1 VVSQVVEATSRVGG
15 YPGSKPT
22 LLKIV
27 ADQSSGR
34 LLGGNWI
41 GWDGEARK
49 INVLAVAL
57 HQRMTL
63 EDISGLDLA
72 YAPPFSPVW
81 DPLLI
86 AANLLKRKIGN
97 RREA

>member
-1 VVSQVVEATSRVGG
+1 
-15 YPGSKPT
+15 
-22 LLKIV
+22 LKIV
-27 ADQSSGR
+27 ADQSTGR

-63 EDISGLDLA
+63 EDISSLDLA

-86 AANLLKRKIGN
+86 AANLLKRKI
-97 RREA
+97 RTK